1 MAKNETAR
9 EIGRGGSKFR
19 RPKNAGAAIARVFKY
34 VSEYK
39 VRMVLV
45 IIGIIVSAAAN
56 IAGTY
61 LLTPIINNYIIPLIG
76 KQNPDLSGLVRILV
90 LMGGIYLVGVICMYM
105 YQRIMV
111 TVSTGTLLRLREDM
125 FKHMQKLPLKYFDAH
140 THGEIMSRYT
150 NDIDAMREM
159 LSQGVPQ
166 LINSVIRITGVFIM
180 MIVLSPLLT
189 LLALAMLGIIFLVVK
204 LLMKKSSV
212 FYKRRQKMLG
222 EANGYIEE
230 MIEGQK
236 VVKVFC
242 HEDAVKER
250 FDDINSRLCAA
261 MASADTWASILMP
274 IMNNL
279 GHFHYAATAVVGGV
293 MLTAANPAI
302 SIGSLASFLQYTR
315 NFSMPITQLSQQFN
329 SAMSAL
335 AGAERIFELRALGYD
350 VSQSELSCRGTMTR
364 LTIANLLV
372 KNGFA
377 TDRSDAFKRLI
388 GAGKPAYADFER
400 IDSEEAIRLIN
411 GAGGISVIAHPCK
424 MHGNPHA
431 AIAKLANAGLW
442 GVEAFYPS
450 STQGQKELFI
460 SIAAQNGLR
469 TTCGSDF
476 HGANRPNV
484 TVGMSCEP
492 SKLLDKT
499 ASEIMRRREHKML
512 TK

>member
-1 MAKNETAR
+1 MKA
-9 EIGRGGSKFR
+9 
-19 RPKNAGAAIARVFKY
+19 
-34 VSEYK
+34 
-39 VRMVLV
+39 
-45 IIGIIVSAAAN
+45 
-56 IAGTY
+56 
-61 LLTPIINNYIIPLIG
+61 
-76 KQNPDLSGLVRILV
+76 DLHTHS
-90 LMGGIYLVGVICMYM
+90 YM
-105 YQRIMV
+105 
-111 TVSTGTLLRLREDM
+111 SDGTLSPREVVRAA
-125 FKHMQKLPLKYFDAH
+125 HDA
-140 THGEIMSRYT
+140 
-150 NDIDAMREM
+150 
-159 LSQGVPQ
+159 GVE
-166 LINSVIRITGVFIM
+166 
-180 MIVLSPLLT
+180 
-189 LLALAMLGIIFLVVK
+189 LLALTDHDSFAGCLEAADEGKKLGVTVISGIEIDTWNGEEEIHMLGLDFDMENAELCEA
-204 LLMKKSSV
+204 L
-212 FYKRRQKMLG
+212 RRQMEKR
-222 EANGYIEE
+222 A
-230 MIEGQK
+230 
-236 VVKVFC
+236 
-242 HEDAVKER
+242 ER
-250 FDDINSRLCAA
+250 
-261 MASADTWASILMP
+261 
-274 IMNNL
+274 
-279 GHFHYAATAVVGGV
+279 
-293 MLTAANPAI
+293 TAAI
-302 SIGSLASFLQYTR
+302 IKK
-315 NFSMPITQLSQQFN
+315 
-329 SAMSAL
+329 
-335 AGAERIFELRALGYD
+335 LRALGYD

-431 AIAKLANAGLW
+431 AIAKLACAGLW

-499 ASEIMRRREHKML
+499 ASKIMRRREHKML

>member
-1 MAKNETAR
+1 MKA
-9 EIGRGGSKFR
+9 
-19 RPKNAGAAIARVFKY
+19 
-34 VSEYK
+34 
-39 VRMVLV
+39 
-45 IIGIIVSAAAN
+45 
-56 IAGTY
+56 
-61 LLTPIINNYIIPLIG
+61 
-76 KQNPDLSGLVRILV
+76 DLHTHS
-90 LMGGIYLVGVICMYM
+90 YM
-105 YQRIMV
+105 
-111 TVSTGTLLRLREDM
+111 SDGTLSPREVVRAA
-125 FKHMQKLPLKYFDAH
+125 HDA
-140 THGEIMSRYT
+140 
-150 NDIDAMREM
+150 
-159 LSQGVPQ
+159 GVE
-166 LINSVIRITGVFIM
+166 
-180 MIVLSPLLT
+180 
-189 LLALAMLGIIFLVVK
+189 LLALTDHDSFAGCLEAADEGKKLGVTVISGIEIDTWNGEEEIHMLGLDFDMENAELCEA
-204 LLMKKSSV
+204 L
-212 FYKRRQKMLG
+212 RRQMEKR
-222 EANGYIEE
+222 A
-230 MIEGQK
+230 
-236 VVKVFC
+236 
-242 HEDAVKER
+242 ER
-250 FDDINSRLCAA
+250 
-261 MASADTWASILMP
+261 
-274 IMNNL
+274 
-279 GHFHYAATAVVGGV
+279 
-293 MLTAANPAI
+293 TAAI
-302 SIGSLASFLQYTR
+302 LKK
-315 NFSMPITQLSQQFN
+315 
-329 SAMSAL
+329 
-335 AGAERIFELRALGYD
+335 LRALGYD

-431 AIAKLANAGLW
+431 AIAKLADAGLW

>member
-1 MAKNETAR
+1 MKA
-9 EIGRGGSKFR
+9 
-19 RPKNAGAAIARVFKY
+19 
-34 VSEYK
+34 
-39 VRMVLV
+39 
-45 IIGIIVSAAAN
+45 
-56 IAGTY
+56 
-61 LLTPIINNYIIPLIG
+61 
-76 KQNPDLSGLVRILV
+76 DLHTHS
-90 LMGGIYLVGVICMYM
+90 YM
-105 YQRIMV
+105 
-111 TVSTGTLLRLREDM
+111 SDGTLSPREVVRAA
-125 FKHMQKLPLKYFDAH
+125 HDA
-140 THGEIMSRYT
+140 
-150 NDIDAMREM
+150 
-159 LSQGVPQ
+159 GVE
-166 LINSVIRITGVFIM
+166 
-180 MIVLSPLLT
+180 
-189 LLALAMLGIIFLVVK
+189 LLALTDHDSFAGCLEAADEGKKLGVTVISGIEIDTWNGEEEIHMLGLDFDMENAELCEA
-204 LLMKKSSV
+204 L
-212 FYKRRQKMLG
+212 RRQMEKR
-222 EANGYIEE
+222 A
-230 MIEGQK
+230 
-236 VVKVFC
+236 
-242 HEDAVKER
+242 ER
-250 FDDINSRLCAA
+250 
-261 MASADTWASILMP
+261 
-274 IMNNL
+274 
-279 GHFHYAATAVVGGV
+279 
-293 MLTAANPAI
+293 TAAI
-302 SIGSLASFLQYTR
+302 LKK
-315 NFSMPITQLSQQFN
+315 
-329 SAMSAL
+329 
-335 AGAERIFELRALGYD
+335 LRALGYD

-431 AIAKLANAGLW
+431 AIAKLADAGLW

-499 ASEIMRRREHKML
+499 ALEIMRRREHKML

>member
-1 MAKNETAR
+1 M
-9 EIGRGGSKFR
+9 S
-19 RPKNAGAAIARVFKY
+19 
-34 VSEYK
+34 
-39 VRMVLV
+39 
-45 IIGIIVSAAAN
+45 
-56 IAGTY
+56 
-61 LLTPIINNYIIPLIG
+61 
-76 KQNPDLSGLVRILV
+76 D
-90 LMGGIYLVGVICMYM
+90 
-105 YQRIMV
+105 
-111 TVSTGTLLRLREDM
+111 GTLSPREVVRAAR
-125 FKHMQKLPLKYFDAH
+125 DADV
-140 THGEIMSRYT
+140 E
-150 NDIDAMREM
+150 
-159 LSQGVPQ
+159 
-166 LINSVIRITGVFIM
+166 
-180 MIVLSPLLT
+180 
-189 LLALAMLGIIFLVVK
+189 LLALTDHDSFAGCLEAADEGKKLGVTVISGIEIDTWNGEEEIHMLGLDFDMENAALCEA
-204 LLMKKSSV
+204 L
-212 FYKRRQKMLG
+212 RRQMEKR
-222 EANGYIEE
+222 A
-230 MIEGQK
+230 
-236 VVKVFC
+236 
-242 HEDAVKER
+242 ER
-250 FDDINSRLCAA
+250 
-261 MASADTWASILMP
+261 
-274 IMNNL
+274 
-279 GHFHYAATAVVGGV
+279 
-293 MLTAANPAI
+293 TAAI
-302 SIGSLASFLQYTR
+302 LKK
-315 NFSMPITQLSQQFN
+315 
-329 SAMSAL
+329 
-335 AGAERIFELRALGYD
+335 LRALGYD

-484 TVGMSCEP
+484 TIGMSCEP

-499 ASEIMRRREHKML
+499 ASEIMRRRERKML